1 MTKYKKRNGNYSIQG
16 RSYKILTGS
25 RAQVYHGTA
34 YKTTGGLTKSDL
46 FENKHGRF
54 VSRKKHVTATR
65 EKRLLK
71 HGYGTKKGK
80 FGYVKLEGKTKGRKS
95 RKSRGSKGKSRKM
108 RGGGMYA
115 LSPASYHGKGGNEP
129 SVGVQFA
136 AGNAG

>member
-1 MTKYKKRNGNYSIQG
+1 MTKYKKRNGNYFISG
-16 RSYKILTGS
+16 KSYKILTGS
-25 RAQVYHGTA
+25 RAQVFHGTA

-80 FGYVKLEGKTKGRKS
+80 FGFVKLEGKTRKRGRS
-95 RKSRGSKGKSRKM
+95 RSRKM
-108 RGGGMYA
+108 RGGYKGPMSYS
-115 LSPASYHGKGGNEP
+115 SPAAYDGRGQGGGD

>member
-1 MTKYKKRNGNYSIQG
+1 MTKYKKRNGNYFIQG
-16 RSYKILTGS
+16 KTFKVLTGS

-34 YKTTGGLTKSDL
+34 YKTTGGLTKNEL

-54 VSRKKHVTATR
+54 VSKKKHVTATR

-71 HGYGTKKGK
+71 HGYSAKKGK
-80 FGYVKLEGKTKGRKS
+80 FGYVKVNGKTKGRKS
-95 RKSRGSKGKSRKM
+95 RSRGRSRKM

-115 LSPASYHGKGGNEP
+115 LSPSTYHGKSSNTP

>member
-1 MTKYKKRNGNYSIQG
+1 MTKYKKSNGNYLIHG
-16 RSYKILTGS
+16 KSYKILTGS
-25 RAQVYHGTA
+25 RAQVHHGTA
-34 YKTTGGLTKSDL
+34 YKTSGGLTKSDL

-54 VSRKKHVTATR
+54 VSKKKHVTATR

-71 HGYGTKKGK
+71 HGYGTRKGK
-80 FGYVKLEGKTKGRKS
+80 FGYVKLNGK
-95 RKSRGSKGKSRKM
+95 SKGKKSRTRGRSRKM

-115 LSPASYHGKGGNEP
+115 LSPADYTGKGGNSP